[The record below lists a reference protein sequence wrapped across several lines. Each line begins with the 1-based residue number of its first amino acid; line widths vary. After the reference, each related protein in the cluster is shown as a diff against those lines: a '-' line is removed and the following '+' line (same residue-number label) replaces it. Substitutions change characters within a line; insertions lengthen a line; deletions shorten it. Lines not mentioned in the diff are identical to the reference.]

1 MAKLADCGTLGC
13 GRVGWGGLG
22 THLEYPMGKFLWHFV
37 LRGGRF
43 QGARAENTSAGTWMR
58 GMIPMQHPLQGLCG
72 VKTCLESDPNFSH
85 CSKST
90 GLDGLTRSP
99 TAEVHMS
106 ESSLAPKITLKQF
119 SALVEPIKFVVTFGA
134 VALRAEDFGRP
145 RLSECSYWT
154 AAVCPSFIKTQGW
167 ML

>member
-1 MAKLADCGTLGC
+1 MDEGDDS
-13 GRVGWGGLG
+13 
-22 THLEYPMGKFLWHFV
+22 Y
-37 LRGGRF
+37 
-43 QGARAENTSAGTWMR
+43 GAS
-58 GMIPMQHPLQGLCG
+58 PQGLCG

-99 TAEVHMS
+99 TAEGHMS

-145 RLSECSYWT
+145 RLSECFYWT